1 MMAMPYPEPS
11 GMTPDN
17 EQQQRRQDGGNAPWR
32 WLLVIVPLLVL
43 LVTATNLLSRWS
55 LRLQEIAPEVAQ
67 DTAEELPQPLADRPD
82 RRQQASPP
90 NDSRPLRPQQ
100 PAPDVAADGSTAV
113 FDPTAVVD
121 RIAGADAA
129 SGAQQFY
136 ACRICHTVADGAPHL
151 IGPNLWNIVNRR
163 KASEPGFRYSQP
175 LRDRGGTWTYAELA
189 AYLHDPRAFVPGT
202 SMAFRGISDEDRLA
216 NILAYLR
223 TLSSAGAPL
232 P

>member
-1 MMAMPYPEPS
+1 
-11 GMTPDN
+11 MTPDK

-43 LVTATNLLSRWS
+43 LVTATNLISLWS
-55 LRLQEIAPEVAQ
+55 FRLQEIAPEAAL
-67 DTAEELPQPLADRPD
+67 DTAEESPQPLAGP
-82 RRQQASPP
+82 ASPP
-90 NDSRPLRPQQ
+90 NDARPLRPHQ
-100 PAPDVAADGSTAV
+100 PAPDVAADGLTAA

-163 KASEPGFRYSQP
+163 KASEPGFRYSQA
-175 LRDRGGTWTYAELA
+175 LRDRGGIWTYAELA

-202 SMAFRGISDEDRLA
+202 SMAFRGISDEERLA

-223 TLSSAGAPL
+223 TLSGAAAPL